1 MAGSVVP
8 SARALFSRPPGVRK
22 EPPCAL
28 PPALPGG
35 AAKFHRWGVVA
46 GNVLSWS
53 PICKNSRERS
63 STNTVTDFPDA
74 SGRVNREPAAGTA
87 LSVPASCIRRHRC
100 VSSCPSRHAVVPRR
114 CRSRRGIRSRPQ
126 VRHEFVAWLELFYRR
141 TEPYPRFFVQ
151 IVPFL
156 HFSMT
161 EKFRNDN
168 YLRRFEWIS
177 KPLTR

>member
-1 MAGSVVP
+1 MP
-8 SARALFSRPPGVRK
+8 SARALFSRPPGVRRG
-22 EPPCAL
+22 PPCAL

-74 SGRVNREPAAGTA
+74 SGGVTRDPAAGTA
-87 LSVPASCIRRHRC
+87 LLAPGILHPPASLRIFMPESAC
-100 VSSCPSRHAVVPRR
+100 
-114 CRSRRGIRSRPQ
+114 CRSPALPITTRNQEPPQ
-126 VRHEFVAWLELFYRR
+126 VRHELVAWLELFYRQ

-161 EKFRNDN
+161 EKFCNDN

-177 KPLTR
+177 KPLMR